1 MRSMDDDPPVDS
13 DQEKSPFRQGLVV
26 WLATG
31 SWIGLVPFAPGTFG
45 SLWGIPLALALWQIP
60 AIGPMDAVWV
70 QLVVLI
76 ALVASGVPLCTL
88 AAKRLG
94 GKDPGSIV
102 YDEFVCL
109 PIVYFLLPVDS
120 MEPIYKIIV
129 IASGF
134 ILFRIFDIS
143 KLPPAR
149 QFERFPGGLGI
160 MADDVAA
167 AIYANLTMQLLYY
180 LVLYYLGAFH

>member
-1 MRSMDDDPPVDS
+1 M
-13 DQEKSPFRQGLVV
+13 
-26 WLATG
+26 
-31 SWIGLVPFAPGTFG
+31 
-45 SLWGIPLALALWQIP
+45 
-60 AIGPMDAVWV
+60 
-70 QLVVLI
+70 
-76 ALVASGVPLCTL
+76 PLCTL

-109 PIVYFLLPVDS
+109 PIAYFLLPVDS
-120 MEPIYKIIV
+120 MDLINKIV
-129 IASGF
+129 VLGSGF

-160 MADDVAA
+160 MADDWTSGVYSCLALHGCLWLWRA
-167 AIYANLTMQLLYY
+167 S
-180 LVLYYLGAFH
+180 GGG